1 MLVINLHPSLQ
12 FTDLS
17 IDAEQNLFV
26 DIENLNYKNS
36 KPILN
41 SNRSHTM
48 SAYLDY
54 RTFPTCELNVTFG
67 WELWDYEDSQKI
79 DSSYE
84 NLTSFPKYSYYAS
97 FTVIL
102 PEINLSSQGQF
113 TLKYGFFSSSGNPY
127 SDIISNNNIASI
139 EIIVDDTIDL
149 ALISMEPRN
158 TGVTNEYIYGT
169 NMVDV
174 SVANIGNVT
183 VENVSVNLEVLD
195 YNGISIYSS
204 ICIIDFM
211 APNDLFLLPIRFVN
225 PRYFVNNPFNIDF
238 KL

>member
-1 MLVINLHPSLQ
+1 M
-12 FTDLS
+12 
-17 IDAEQNLFV
+17 
-26 DIENLNYKNS
+26 
-36 KPILN
+36 
-41 SNRSHTM
+41 
-48 SAYLDY
+48 
-54 RTFPTCELNVTFG
+54 
-67 WELWDYEDSQKI
+67 
-79 DSSYE
+79 
-84 NLTSFPKYSYYAS
+84 
-97 FTVIL
+97 
-102 PEINLSSQGQF
+102 
-113 TLKYGFFSSSGNPY
+113 KYGFFSSSGTPY

-183 VENVSVNLEVLD
+183 VERFSINLEVLD

-211 APNDLFLLPIRFVN
+211 APNDLFGCQLDLLTQGD
-225 PRYFVNNPFNIDF
+225 FVNNPFNIDF
-238 KL
+238 KF